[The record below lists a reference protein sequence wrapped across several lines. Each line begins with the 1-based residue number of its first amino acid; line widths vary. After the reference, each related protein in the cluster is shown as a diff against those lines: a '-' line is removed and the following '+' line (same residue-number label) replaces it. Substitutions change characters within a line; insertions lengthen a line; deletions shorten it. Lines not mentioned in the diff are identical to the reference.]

1 MASHMKS
8 IELAAAGIDVGYHN
22 TKFTL
27 GRVKMDQEGGIAADL
42 FPSVAP
48 LLASEFRAD
57 GEIAQRDDGFVV
69 QVEGCDYFVG
79 KDVANYVAGQEA
91 RALTRNFSQ
100 TDKYLA
106 LSYGALLSMIQKN
119 QRSGDLVIDHLTV
132 GLPLSTYMEHRAA
145 LRDRMQGKHVLSLG
159 TVTIQHVHVIPQ
171 PQGALL
177 HHAAR
182 CKSSLNGW
190 MLVID
195 VGGGT
200 VDWYV
205 ASKQRP
211 NFTRS
216 GAYAKGMLACALAVV
231 NSMGKPEWR
240 DNHDIL
246 SRIDRAIRE
255 ESSTF
260 HAAQEDQ
267 PLQPHLPAVEA
278 VQEEIAS
285 RMVEKLGTL
294 DDIDHVVITGGG
306 AKVFRRFL
314 TKHYPRLAAHALMD
328 ADPVFANVMGFHLF
342 SELSRARAQQA

>member
-1 MASHMKS
+1 MASQMKK

-27 GRVKMDQEGGIAADL
+27 GRVRVDGEEKITADL

-57 GEIAQRDDGFVV
+57 GKIAERDDGFVV
-69 QVEGCDYFVG
+69 QVEGCNYFVG
-79 KDVANYVAGQEA
+79 KDVANYVAGQES

-100 TDKYLA
+100 TQKYLA
-106 LSYGALLSMIQKN
+106 LTYGALLSMIPSAQFP
-119 QRSGDLVIDHLTV
+119 RDLAIDHLTI
-132 GLPLSTYMEHRAA
+132 GLPLSTYLEHRAA
-145 LRDRMQGKHVLSLG
+145 LRDRMLGKHLLSLS
-159 TVTIQHVHVIPQ
+159 TITIQNVHVIPQ

-182 CKSSLNGW
+182 CRTSLNGW

-216 GAYAKGMLACALAVV
+216 GAYPKGMLACALAVV
-231 NSMGKPEWR
+231 NSMGKAEWR

-255 ESSTF
+255 ESATF

-267 PLQPHLPAVEA
+267 PLQPHLAAVEA
-278 VQEEIAS
+278 VQEEVAS

-314 TKHYPRLAAHALMD
+314 AKHYPRLAAHALMD

>member
-1 MASHMKS
+1 MASQMKKT
-8 IELAAAGIDVGYHN
+8 ELAAAGIDVGYHN

-27 GRVKMDQEGGIAADL
+27 GRVEMDGEDRIAADL

-48 LLASEFRAD
+48 LLANEFRAD
-57 GEIAQRDDGFVV
+57 GEIAVRDDGFVV
-69 QVEGCDYFVG
+69 RVEGCDYFVG

-91 RALTRNFSQ
+91 RALTRDFSQ

-106 LSYGALLSMIQKN
+106 LSYGALLSMIP
-119 QRSGDLVIDHLTV
+119 RDHSRLELAIDHLTV
-132 GLPLSTYMEHRAA
+132 GLPLSTYMEHRAP
-145 LRDRMQGKHVLSLG
+145 LRDRMQGNHSLSIC
-159 TVTIQHVHVIPQ
+159 TITINHVHVIPQ

-182 CKSSLNGW
+182 SKNSFSGW

-216 GAYAKGMLACALAVV
+216 GAYPKGMLACALAVV
-231 NSMGKPEWR
+231 NSLGKPEWR

-255 ESSTF
+255 ESATF
-260 HAAQEDQ
+260 FAAQEDQ
-267 PLQPHLPAVEA
+267 PLQPHLAAVEA
-278 VQEEIAS
+278 VQEEVAS
-285 RMVEKLGTL
+285 RMLEKLGTL
-294 DDIDHVVITGGG
+294 DDIDRVVITGGG

-314 TKHYPRLAAHALMD
+314 AKRYPRLAAHALMD

-342 SELSRARAQQA
+342 SELSRARTQQA